1 MGRVSRPSWCIWLLI
16 TVLILS
22 SSGGRVESSR
32 RLMSR
37 PPEAA
42 GGGRQGSRVARISAA
57 LNQAAEE
64 ANSRAGGRA
73 PERLSPGGP
82 DSQHH

>member
-1 MGRVSRPSWCIWLLI
+1 M
-16 TVLILS
+16 VLVLS
-22 SSGGRVESSR
+22 SSSGRVESGR
-32 RLMSR
+32 RLVS
-37 PPEAA
+37 PPADVR
-42 GGGRQGSRVARISAA
+42 GGQGSRLARLSAA